1 LTDSHEES
9 EIAAIVERLRSELEA
24 PPAHGAAAEGGDERL
39 GPLPSRRRADR
50 LWAVTAERPYLARA
64 GAWGRA
70 RGSLLMPPKA
80 VLRRAMRWYVEPLA
94 TDQRQFNATALRLV
108 DELHEQVLRLE
119 ARLRRLEERSE

>member
-1 LTDSHEES
+1 VTKAHEES

-24 PPAHGAAAEGGDERL
+24 APAHADGESGDEKL

-70 RGSLLMPPKA
+70 RGALLTPPKA
-80 VLRRAMRWYVEPLA
+80 VLRRMMRWYVEPLA